1 MGSFKID
8 DTQLPDIVYFIILL
22 VGALFFLIRSRIK
35 LSEIINIGSVVTLI
49 GNLGT
54 GKTTFVQG
62 LAMAIGIKE
71 RVGSPTFKLVS
82 EYEGKDYF
90 LYHIDAYRLEG
101 VNDFLNIGGEE
112 YLKPRK
118 GITLIEWADIIE
130 EIFDDDI
137 IKIKFSRVEDD
148 PSSRKLE
155 IEGIDIEV

>member
-1 MGSFKID
+1 MSIKKINLPWVEKYRPKKLEDLKSQTDILNTINKSINNRNFPHLLLYGPPGS
-8 DTQLPDIVYFIILL
+8 
-22 VGALFFLIRSRIK
+22 
-35 LSEIINIGSVVTLI
+35 
-49 GNLGT
+49 

-82 EYEGKDYF
+82 EYKGKDYF

-112 YLKPRK
+112 YLRPRK

-130 EIFDDDI
+130 EIFDDGTI
-137 IKIKFSRVEDD
+137 RIKFSRIENN
-148 PSSRKLE
+148 PSSRKIE
-155 IEGIDIEV
+155 IEGIDIDV

>member
-1 MGSFKID
+1 M
-8 DTQLPDIVYFIILL
+8 
-22 VGALFFLIRSRIK
+22 
-35 LSEIINIGSVVTLI
+35 LI

-112 YLKPRK
+112 YLKPTK

-130 EIFDDDI
+130 EIFDDSTI
-137 IKIKFSRVEDD
+137 RINFSRIEDN
-148 PSSRKLE
+148 PNSRKIA
-155 IEGIDIEV
+155 IEGIDIAV

>member
-1 MGSFKID
+1 M
-8 DTQLPDIVYFIILL
+8 IVYNS
-22 VGALFFLIRSRIK
+22 RSVDQTQYLARK

-130 EIFDDDI
+130 EIFDDGI
-137 IKIKFSRVEDD
+137 IKIKFSRVEND
-148 PSSRKLE
+148 PSSRKIE

>member
-1 MGSFKID
+1 MLYGK
-8 DTQLPDIVYFIILL
+8 
-22 VGALFFLIRSRIK
+22 A
-35 LSEIINIGSVVTLI
+35 
-49 GNLGT
+49 GT

-82 EYEGKDYF
+82 EYEGKDYV

-130 EIFDDDI
+130 EIFDDGAGMSLRSLGEI
-137 IKIKFSRVEDD
+137 LDD
-148 PSSRKLE
+148 VKKHMASKYGE
-155 IEGIDIEV
+155 